1 MHCRLRRNHRGSV
14 RPCQLDGGRGEE
26 DAAFFLA
33 AVKESCGGLQRE
45 NPEPRCA
52 SGTAEKERARRRQ
65 RDKDICLREVSVS
78 ANLSGPA
85 MRGIASSST
94 DGCSACFSELSFSSS
109 AVSAPLLL
117 IPIFI
122 VIVWVIVAVSA
133 CHFDFLH
140 WLQHR

>member
-1 MHCRLRRNHRGSV
+1 MS
-14 RPCQLDGGRGEE
+14 RGE
-26 DAAFFLA
+26 L
-33 AVKESCGGLQRE
+33 
-45 NPEPRCA
+45 
-52 SGTAEKERARRRQ
+52 
-65 RDKDICLREVSVS
+65 DICLREVSVS

-140 WLQHR
+140 WLRQKWK